1 MFDKKIYIERRNR
14 LKKDVDSGVILFLGN
29 EESPSNYPDIHFP
42 FRQDSSFLYFFG
54 LDFPSL
60 YAVIDIDSG
69 SETVFGNDPSVETIV
84 WTGTQPTLKSKCQKI
99 GIAHTAPLD
108 RLTDVLQKAIKQKR
122 RIHFLPPYRPEHLIT
137 LEKLLG
143 IHNSIVAGKASVE
156 LIKAVAAQRSIKSE
170 AEIGEINKAVEIIYQ
185 MQMAA
190 FKNSRPGKYEM
201 EIAGLMEG
209 IAISMGGALAFTTIF
224 SIHGQTL
231 HNPYY
236 FNRMKKGDMAVNDSG
251 AEADMHYAS
260 DITRTIPIGGKF
272 SSRQREI
279 YQLVYN
285 AQITAI
291 KAVKPGVKFR
301 DIHVLACTKLAE
313 GLKEVGLMKGNINE
327 AVAEGAH
334 ALFFQCGLGHML
346 GLDVHD
352 MEGLGEDYVGYTDI
366 IKRNPQFGLRSLR
379 LAKELQPGFL
389 ITIEPGIYLI
399 PELIDLWKK
408 QNKLS
413 QYINYKMVEKYRD
426 FGGIRIEDDIL
437 VTETGCKNLSAK
449 IPKKID
455 DVEKLAGD

>member
-1 MFDKKIYIERRNR
+1 MFDKKIYIERRKR

-99 GIAHTAPLD
+99 GIAHTEPLD
-108 RLTDVLQKAIKQKR
+108 RLADVLQKAIKQKR
-122 RIHFLPPYRPEHLIT
+122 KVHFLPPYRPEHLIT

-156 LIKAVAAQRSIKSE
+156 LIKAVAAQRSIKSK
-170 AEIGEINKAVEIIYQ
+170 AEIGEINKAVDIIYQ

-190 FKNSRPGKYEM
+190 FKNSRPDKYER

-251 AEADMHYAS
+251 AETDMHYAS

-272 SSRQREI
+272 SSRQKEI

-301 DIHVLACTKLAE
+301 DVHVLACTKLAE
-313 GLKEVGLMKGNINE
+313 GLKEIGLMKGDIDE

-334 ALFFQCGLGHML
+334 ALFFQCGLGHFL

-352 MEGLGEDYVGYTDI
+352 MEGLGEDYVGYTDT

-379 LAKELQPGFL
+379 LAKELQPGFV

-408 QNKLS
+408 QKKFT

-449 IPKKID
+449 IPKKIEE
-455 DVEKLAGD
+455 VEKLAGA